1 MAAPRPNRISTSF
14 IKSRILNV
22 AQTSVYQV
30 KMQPTAAVINFLRG
44 PSRQVDYNSQDGLNI
59 ELLCRETNLPGQ
71 SLATH
76 EQSIDYPGVT
86 EKMVYRKIYD
96 DRVDFTFYVDKRYKV
111 VEFFEGWI
119 DFCAGQGTTY
129 GTEDYKNRSAYYRMN
144 YPIDYKTDSLYIT
157 KFEKDAKNSMI
168 YNFIGAFPI
177 SIAASPVSYD
187 NSDTLKCTVAFSFMR
202 YLRRRSGTALDKK
215 GFIYQYLTG
224 EKSWTYVPPRSFSW
238 IGGSSFQDELD
249 QIWDNIWDGD
259 NNTEEDKSG
268 DEDSSQQGQTI
279 ITLPTTAIPGDRD
292 YQPCELFPLA

>member
-1 MAAPRPNRISTSF
+1 MCIRDS
-14 IKSRILNV
+14 
-22 AQTSVYQV
+22 
-30 KMQPTAAVINFLRG
+30 
-44 PSRQVDYNSQDGLNI
+44 
-59 ELLCRETNLPGQ
+59 
-71 SLATH
+71 
-76 EQSIDYPGVT
+76 
-86 EKMVYRKIYD
+86 
-96 DRVDFTFYVDKRYKV
+96 
-111 VEFFEGWI
+111 
-119 DFCAGQGTTY
+119 

-187 NSDTLKCTVAFSFMR
+187 NSDTLKCTVSFSFMR